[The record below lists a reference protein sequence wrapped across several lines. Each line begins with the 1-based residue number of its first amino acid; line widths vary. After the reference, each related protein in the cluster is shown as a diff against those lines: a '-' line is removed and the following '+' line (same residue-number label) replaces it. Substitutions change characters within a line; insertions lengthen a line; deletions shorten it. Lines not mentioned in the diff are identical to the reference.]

1 MKKKT
6 ENKKVQNEKKQ
17 TKKTQVKKTPE
28 KEAVKEK
35 GTNKFINIIKK
46 KWLIQGTTTAML
58 VLAIV
63 AVYIAITLVLHNI
76 DGLAPIDL
84 SQEQLY
90 TLSDEVKEKIKNA
103 NIEQDVNI
111 YFVGTSDDDANVDLA
126 KQFTGV
132 NEHIKTEVVK
142 VDERPDLAQK
152 YGLED
157 DTSAQGIIIESGEK
171 SKVLTVADLSTYDTN
186 TGETMSIA
194 DQKLATSIIAVTSSK
209 IPKVYFLEGYSN
221 YSLTTNM
228 NYLSMFLANEVTQ
241 IDTLDILTAGQIPDD
256 CDTLVVTTPQKDF
269 DEMTTAAIL
278 NYIYKGKNILWF
290 NSAVTQEQDMPN
302 VNKILAEY
310 GVKPFDIGLIRET
323 DDKKIVT
330 VDNKPRYNIIIPDNE
345 KATRN
350 IYNTT
355 GVRLVN
361 STKINLEDESVLE
374 EKQITSN
381 KLLEASGTSYFRT
394 DFENDDQNKEE
405 GEAQGPFT
413 VGVEQVKRIKEA
425 SEEEGTPE
433 VKSKLIIYGENNFI
447 TDYPLSNSYQTG
459 IIQYEQNRILP
470 IDSIAYLVE
479 RDDDIVSR
487 KDTGTVTTA
496 YSLTQTQSVI
506 IMAVIFTVPVL
517 IVLTGIIVWQVRRRK
532 K

>member
-111 YFVGTSDDDANVDLA
+111 YFVGTSDDDA
-126 KQFTGV
+126 GV

-241 IDTLDILTAGQIPDD
+241 IDTLDI
-256 CDTLVVTTPQKDF
+256 
-269 DEMTTAAIL
+269 
-278 NYIYKGKNILWF
+278 
-290 NSAVTQEQDMPN
+290 
-302 VNKILAEY
+302 
-310 GVKPFDIGLIRET
+310 
-323 DDKKIVT
+323 
-330 VDNKPRYNIIIPDNE
+330 
-345 KATRN
+345 
-350 IYNTT
+350 
-355 GVRLVN
+355 
-361 STKINLEDESVLE
+361 
-374 EKQITSN
+374 
-381 KLLEASGTSYFRT
+381 
-394 DFENDDQNKEE
+394 
-405 GEAQGPFT
+405 
-413 VGVEQVKRIKEA
+413 
-425 SEEEGTPE
+425 
-433 VKSKLIIYGENNFI
+433 
-447 TDYPLSNSYQTG
+447 
-459 IIQYEQNRILP
+459 
-470 IDSIAYLVE
+470 
-479 RDDDIVSR
+479 
-487 KDTGTVTTA
+487 
-496 YSLTQTQSVI
+496 
-506 IMAVIFTVPVL
+506 
-517 IVLTGIIVWQVRRRK
+517 
-532 K
+532 